1 MAERKQQTKAE
12 RRQAAASGQPAKAD
26 RKQEDGGQ
34 QTQTKADRKQ
44 ARIRRK
50 QRAGSAD
57 AVEPIAGAN
66 GSSDD
71 GIELRL
77 ARLEQAVATQ
87 SELSEQLLGKLD
99 EVLHEARK
107 SARHAKTAVTRPDP
121 AEAAEAEEEPAEDS

>member
-34 QTQTKADRKQ
+34 QTKSERKQ
-44 ARIRRK
+44 ARSGRK
-50 QRAGSAD
+50 QKAGPRAQAAVDPVQAAD
-57 AVEPIAGAN
+57 A
-66 GSSDD
+66 SSGD
-71 GIELRL
+71 GIESRL
-77 ARLEQAVATQ
+77 DRLEEAVATQ

-121 AEAAEAEEEPAEDS
+121 AEGQEEPAEGS

>member
-12 RRQAAASGQPAKAD
+12 RREAAGGQQTKAD

-34 QTQTKADRKQ
+34 QTKADRKQ
-44 ARIRRK
+44 ARTRRR
-50 QRAGSAD
+50 QRPGSAAE
-57 AVEPIAGAN
+57 AVEPMAGGD

-77 ARLEQAVATQ
+77 AQLEQAVAAQ

-107 SARHAKTAVTRPDP
+107 SARHDL
-121 AEAAEAEEEPAEDS
+121 EGQEEPAEGS